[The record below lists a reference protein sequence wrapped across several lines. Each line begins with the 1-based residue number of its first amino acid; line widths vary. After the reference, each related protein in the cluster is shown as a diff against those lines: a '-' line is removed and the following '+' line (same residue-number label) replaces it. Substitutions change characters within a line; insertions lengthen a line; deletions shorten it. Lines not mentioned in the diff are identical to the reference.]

1 MSESEER
8 SDEWK
13 IVSVNYSDGW
23 YTAVASLKPSF
34 APRFTLPPLVPS
46 EAYEVNTL
54 ENVESI
60 AQLTE
65 AERDDGE
72 ANNRGQIRR
81 N

>member
-1 MSESEER
+1 VLI
-8 SDEWK
+8 
-13 IVSVNYSDGW
+13 IVMGGILLSLHSSLPSLL
-23 YTAVASLKPSF
+23 ASLKPSF